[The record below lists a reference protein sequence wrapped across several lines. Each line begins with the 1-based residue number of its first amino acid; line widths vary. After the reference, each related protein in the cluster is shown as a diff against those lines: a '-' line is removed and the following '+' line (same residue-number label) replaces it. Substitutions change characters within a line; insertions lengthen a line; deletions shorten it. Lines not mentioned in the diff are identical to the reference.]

1 MSSDLVELGSEECT
15 VVVEVEIVGVVSE
28 RLFELS
34 TKFEESEENGL
45 QVNDAVS
52 LRQG

>member
-1 MSSDLVELGSEECT
+1 MSSDLVELGSEECA
-15 VVVEVEIVGVVSE
+15 VVIEVEVVSVVSE

-45 QVNDAVS
+45 QGFDALS
-52 LRQG
+52 LRKG

>member
-1 MSSDLVELGSEECT
+1 MSRNLVQLGSEECT

-34 TKFEESEENGL
+34 TKFEKSEENGL
-45 QVNDAVS
+45 QVSDAVS
-52 LRQG
+52 FRRG